1 MMKKLLILLGVIA
14 FIFTLATAENKCGTD
29 KSGKKIQTKCDSGK
43 CDKGKKSENKCDNG
57 KSDNS
62 KKIPVKGKCGK
73 GKCGE

>member
-1 MMKKLLILLGVIA
+1 MKKLLILLGVFA

-57 KSDNS
+57 KSESS
-62 KKIPVKGKCGK
+62 KKIPVKGKCGQ